1 MVQHL
6 LEQPTVDAGA
16 LDSAERS
23 PLDDVEAMLERTG
36 DVGFEARL
44 QTVQEVLLEAD
55 LTKQMQRQKQDGV
68 TLEEVILTSPPI
80 RSRPTNKQP
89 NPPPQDYDYRKPYC
103 RASECVTTCSR

>member
-1 MVQHL
+1 MVRLL

-16 LDSAERS
+16 LDSTGRS

-44 QTVQEVLLEAD
+44 QTVQKVLLEAD

-68 TLEEVILTSPPI
+68 TLEEVILTSHPI
-80 RSRPTNKQP
+80 RSPPTN
-89 NPPPQDYDYRKPYC
+89 NLTNLLFQDYKLSSTLTLNLTVGP
-103 RASECVTTCSR
+103 AGA

>member
-1 MVQHL
+1 VVRHL

-16 LDSAERS
+16 LDSAGRS

-55 LTKQMQRQKQDGV
+55 LTKQMQRQEQDGV
-68 TLEEVILTSPPI
+68 KLEEVILTVT
-80 RSRPTNKQP
+80 PTPTPSQ
-89 NPPPQDYDYRKPYC
+89 
-103 RASECVTTCSR
+103 TT